1 MQKQL
6 PLENPWS
13 NRKKIHPDMM
23 CTTVVGLLIR
33 VVLNLQKFEKQWS
46 HPLKWFSWMKNL
58 SCKIFRKIEQYLEV
72 AQGPQSWS

>member
-1 MQKQL
+1 MQ
-6 PLENPWS
+6 S
-13 NRKKIHPDMM
+13 NFSVAIH
-23 CTTVVGLLIR
+23 IYSR
-33 VVLNLQKFEKQWS
+33 VVLNFQKFEKQWS